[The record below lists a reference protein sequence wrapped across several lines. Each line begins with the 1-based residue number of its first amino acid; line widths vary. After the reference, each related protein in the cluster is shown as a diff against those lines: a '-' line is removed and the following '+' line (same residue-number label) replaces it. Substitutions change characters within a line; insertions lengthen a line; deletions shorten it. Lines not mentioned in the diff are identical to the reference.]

1 MTRYALARLGLA
13 LPAALGATLMV
24 FLLARAVPGDPA
36 RAIAGERASPEALA
50 RIRARLGLDR
60 PLPVQYL
67 RFLRGLATGDL
78 ASAQTGRPVVAEFAT
93 HAGATIELSLCAL
106 AWSCLAGVALGL
118 AAAVRGGTLDLLSRT
133 VALAGVS
140 MPVFWTG
147 YCLLAAKSTL
157 GLDLLPSYG
166 RSTGDVPSD
175 LSTPFFLIEGALR
188 GHRGWTLDCLR
199 HLILPALTL
208 GTVPLAILCRM
219 QRAALRDAGS
229 ADYLR
234 TARAKGLSERAV
246 WTRHAL
252 KNAAVPVVTAAG
264 TTAGYLLGGAVLT
277 ETVFGLPGL
286 GRRLVEAI
294 AVRDYPVLQGFVLG
308 SALVFISVNVATDLA
323 CAALDPRLRDAGADP
338 QRRAPA

>member
-1 MTRYALARLGLA
+1 MTRFALARLALA
-13 LPAALGATLMV
+13 LPAALGATLVV

-50 RIRARLGLDR
+50 RIRTRLGLDR
-60 PLPVQYL
+60 PLAVQYL
-67 RFLRGLATGDL
+67 LFLRGLATGDL
-78 ASAQTGRPVVAEFAT
+78 ASTQTGRPVRSEFVS
-93 HAGATIELSLCAL
+93 HAGVTVELALCAL

-118 AAAVRGGTLDLLSRT
+118 AAIRGGAVDFASRT

-147 YCLLAAKSTL
+147 YCLLTMKAAL
-157 GLDLLPSYG
+157 GLDLLPSHG
-166 RSTGDVPSD
+166 RSTLDIPPD
-175 LSTPFFLIEGALR
+175 LATPFFLLEGALR
-188 GHRGWTLDCLR
+188 GHLGWTLDCLR
-199 HLILPALTL
+199 HLLLPALAL
-208 GTVPLAILCRM
+208 GTVPLAIVCRM

-229 ADYLR
+229 SDYLR

-286 GRRLVEAI
+286 GRRLVDAI
-294 AVRDYPVLQGFVLG
+294 AARDYPVLQGFVLG
-308 SALVFISVNVATDLA
+308 SALVFIAVNVATDLA
-323 CAALDPRLRDAGADP
+323 CAALDPRLRDALSNRKRG
-338 QRRAPA
+338 APA